1 MVRQPNA
8 CPRVSYRGV
17 SSALLVHGLILC
29 TSMANVITFATGFY
43 NAGFL
48 PAGVSGSD
56 MEATVAQAV
65 QAAFED
71 LARQQQAEAAQRKYY
86 SGQRF

>member
-1 MVRQPNA
+1 
-8 CPRVSYRGV
+8 
-17 SSALLVHGLILC
+17 
-29 TSMANVITFATGFY
+29 
-43 NAGFL
+43 
-48 PAGVSGSD
+48 

-71 LARQQQAEAAQRKYY
+71 LARQQQAEAAQREYY